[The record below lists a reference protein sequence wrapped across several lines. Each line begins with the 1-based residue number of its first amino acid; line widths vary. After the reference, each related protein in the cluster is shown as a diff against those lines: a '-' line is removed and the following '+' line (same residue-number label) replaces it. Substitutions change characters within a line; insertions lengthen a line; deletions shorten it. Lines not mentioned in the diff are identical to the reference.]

1 MERRRKRELLDR
13 ILQLSRQGSSDSAI
27 GRQLGI
33 HRTTVKRYRESAEKE
48 DVTKQ
53 ARIQVVQEALSKH
66 FTELCQ
72 VIENMRSQIVAPSP
86 DYACIDDLG
95 THGLHSITYVERGSG
110 VLWRTQEGMGV
121 ELCIPV
127 ESEFLF
133 PRLRQ
138 HTKGLEFWKLFQVWK
153 EKGGQYLLELSSFW
167 RLIKRQAE
175 EKTGL
180 RILTTLD
187 EPGLSRHFPH
197 NIYEDACAHAFF
209 GYTGWEG
216 LAYEIASPKP
226 DWFQLRQGGTTLA
239 CSSIKDEMERC
250 LQAHQEM
257 MEEHRSSDERALEL
271 RKAVEILGHLKE
283 LETRIAP
290 ELERLRLKRTFPGR
304 CDVCPD

>member
-1 MERRRKRELLDR
+1 MQKRRKGELLDR

-33 HRTTVKRYRESAEKE
+33 HRTTVKSYREFAQKE

-53 ARIQVVQEALSKH
+53 ARIQVVHEALSKH
-66 FTELCQ
+66 FTDLCQ
-72 VIENMRSQIVAPSP
+72 VVEKIENELRAPPP
-86 DYACIDDLG
+86 DYAAIDDLG
-95 THGLHSITYVERGSG
+95 APGLHCIGYPERGAS
-110 VLWRTQEGMGV
+110 VSWRMQEGGSV

-127 ESEFLF
+127 EREVLFLC
-133 PRLRQ
+133 LMQ
-138 HTKGLEFWKLFQVWK
+138 HTKRFEFWKLFQEWK
-153 EKGGQYLLELSSFW
+153 EKGGQYLSELSTFW

-175 EKTGL
+175 GRTGL
-180 RILTTLD
+180 RILTRLD
-187 EPGLSRHFPH
+187 EPRLIWHFPH

-209 GYTGWEG
+209 GYRGWEG

-226 DWFQLRQGGTTLA
+226 DWFELRQGGTPLA

-257 MEEHRSSDERALEL
+257 MEEHRSSDQRTPEL